1 MRVTAEQIERANLVN
16 LPDFLRSQG
25 FDLKRVGKEYVLT
38 EHDSLH
44 IKDNAFGE
52 RGKWFRFSANEGG
65 NNIQFVQK
73 FLGFDFISA
82 VELLSDEKAIP
93 TKAHY
98 HSNQGHYANDL
109 KVELPKEREIKV
121 VDSQSITRI
130 SGYLHGVRGLSAE
143 SLAKLITEGRLSQEE
158 KTGNAVF
165 KILDEN
171 GLLVGAEK
179 VGTSESMR
187 FKSFEKGSA
196 DGYGFE
202 MTKGNPVNTYFF
214 ESAIDTV
221 SFADLNPDL
230 DNYRL
235 VSMSGVKPSVVEM
248 TMQRYGIQSEN
259 IYICTDNDKA
269 GNEFAKRLITQYPAM
284 RRITPQGAKDWN
296 DILRGRIERMKL
308 YGNTYWQEATDNRDK
323 TVAIMRED
331 TFRQLQETLDKSGL
345 NYCAYSGG
353 KNAMVAVNSSEVDRF
368 KSVTGL
374 DDTLCRLQ
382 KSSREHIPQDR
393 NIIGNTEF
401 RYIPQKTYI
410 SEDRETILK
419 MAEIANKANIQF
431 SARIYANGKATMTV
445 SQADMPQMSAIR
457 DEVKA
462 MRKPMI
468 QAYRQ
473 ASQKIIGNKPYRE
486 IRNRQFMISQLT
498 PEKYHKIEPKL
509 FERGAEFSGLIR
521 DGKVMF
527 TTEREEAQRFN
538 AILRQTIAENLIL
551 ENLQSM
557 GLDDTQIQ
565 ALASS
570 VEIASRNG
578 MVNVIENY
586 VSKDY
591 DLAQLNTMDNL
602 LIAYLSQTDTSRF
615 LDNGIQLDL
624 LLSTKQQFDLA
635 IAQRNEL
642 ASFEEIYT
650 PENDD
655 TPEIPENSVKIHFGD
670 KDKDWFT
677 ESDLLYDFVQQN
689 PDMSFALA
697 NAVISYLDEKQHAE
711 REIESLNAGWYKKT
725 DFAVATMIDGQEFT
739 HTGRFDIG
747 DGKGQGGGTLID
759 HIELF
764 AKNSLND
771 RILYGDENSRES
783 LNYVLNSVVP
793 FLKENAELTAEEMII
808 LNRFKDDNPIRTAAD
823 VEIAEP
829 ITFKLY
835 QLKEGEEYHGMRF
848 ESLDRNRLHS
858 NQLNEEDYTLM
869 YEGDLSQYSG
879 NTVEE
884 KLEVLFEE
892 FNINKPA
899 NFMGHSMSVSD
910 VVIVNDNAYY
920 CDSVGFREYPEFL
933 RQKEV
938 EPPAIADFRAK
949 TEEDFKFYNF
959 KPVEVENIVKDFVQR
974 VFEENGVDAQIHG
987 AAVTGSRSR
996 GLEKVDS
1003 SDVDVVIEIDSA
1015 LKEDALFNIIH
1026 GEALTLEGYTI
1037 DINPIKAD
1045 ETGTLETYLPTA
1057 EAYLTEKAQHRKLSD
1072 LDTAKQHIADYLDR
1086 EFGGSAE
1093 FSDISRLS
1101 LAYAVDEEHNLPIQV
1116 YADLEQFK
1124 LTFEYDGMVVRDEQ
1138 YNSLAEMNENALS
1151 VLDYNDLV
1159 SLSDD
1164 EISSVIQ
1171 AKAVEQL
1178 HSDKGIKATDFMSAM
1193 GVNVVNMDKPEIS
1206 KETELPFK
1214 VGDEIEFQ
1222 GKEWQI
1228 ESMNEERGRIML
1240 TRDTGNIVMP
1250 VESIE
1255 TFLSEVVDYVNRHA
1269 GIEDLEQVDTAEIR
1283 ENIGKTENVQ
1293 DILDMVDGVTVAE
1306 KEPEPKS
1313 DLKTYDVFIYDKE
1326 SGTDSPMR
1334 CQAKNTE
1341 EAMKMADEY
1350 IERWNLVEA
1359 EITDI
1364 QLVEPKKELAKEEPT
1379 AEVSEDTPL
1388 FDESVIADAGLGF
1401 VPDKGFEALG
1411 NTNQEY
1417 QQLSLF
1423 GEPEPISK
1431 PASTQTYTPIEY
1443 GEPVADVNRFEEL
1456 YKEIMRGSGF
1466 EGGKFRIAEFFEN
1479 NNPANKEFA
1488 DFLRDE
1494 YGTGGHTAD
1503 GNIFMVDHD
1512 SKGMQF
1518 TVRSTD
1524 DSISNETFEFS
1535 WTEVAK
1541 LTADLIKHDKY
1552 LTQDEIDRRNQRE
1565 AKSKK
1570 SADEPKIEKAV
1581 TTETPQ
1587 KSEPEQEKPQ
1597 NFAITDDKLGEGGAK
1612 TKFHNNMEAV
1622 RTLKQIEREDRR
1634 ATPEE
1639 QEILSKYVG
1648 WGGISQAFDSDNQQW
1663 DKEFSQLFDEL
1674 TPKEYEDA
1682 RKSVLDSFFTS
1693 PAIIDGIYEALEK
1706 FGFKG
1711 GNLLEPAMGVG
1722 NFVGKMPSE
1731 MAENTHVYGVEID
1744 SISGRIAKQLYPDAD
1759 IQVTGFEHTNF
1770 QNSSFD
1776 VAVGNVP
1783 FGDLNFP
1790 DKQYGTTK
1798 LHDFFFAQTL
1808 DKVKDG
1814 GIVAFVTSKGTLDK
1828 KDESFRKQL
1837 AEKADLIGAIR
1848 LPNNAF
1854 KANAGT
1860 EVTSDIIFLQKR
1872 SAPPEEFPDWVHLG
1886 KTEDGLRVNSY
1897 FAENP
1902 EMVLGTIVE
1911 GNKLYGRNDDTMCV
1925 PIEGAD
1931 LRQQIY
1937 EAVQRLDTQISAVKT
1952 NDVFKFS
1959 NGQVTMTAKELRPFS
1974 FFKDDKGDIFL
1985 KGGEDRLGKFDVS
1998 KVMDTKSK
2006 DYGRMTAFIDL
2017 RDTVRELLRIQAEDK
2032 LENEIK
2038 AVQNKLSTQ
2047 YDDFYKKYGL
2057 LHSRKNRSV
2066 LRDDCSYNLLL
2077 TLEKEIDKDKLI
2089 AKSDIFTKRTVR
2101 PSKPIEHVDTA
2112 LEALAISM
2120 AETAKVDLAY
2130 MSKLTDMSQ
2139 ELLISELKGEIFL
2152 VPHTEEYQSAS
2163 EYLSGDIRQKL
2174 DIAESVA
2181 ETDGRFA
2188 ENVEALKL
2196 AMPEPLKA
2204 GDIDVKIGAT
2214 WIPKELYQ
2222 QFIYETF
2229 ETPRENREDVKK
2241 AFWVKPKNITVDYS
2255 EHTNTWHI
2263 ENKRADSSV
2272 LSRRDFGTK
2281 NMSAYEIMEH
2291 LLNLKEPKVY
2301 KPETYIDQNGDE
2313 KERRVVDVKATKIV
2327 QQKAG
2332 KIKQAFKDWIFK
2344 DPERAVQ
2351 LVEQYNRQFNSIRP
2365 REYDGSALRFPGMNS
2380 AITLKEHQKNAIAHA
2395 LFGGNTLFAHCVGA
2409 GKTFEMIATAME
2421 SKRLGLCTKPLFAVP
2436 NHLTEQIGE
2445 DFQKLYPGANI
2456 LVATKNDFK
2465 KENRQQLFA
2474 KIATGDFDA
2483 VIIGHSQL
2491 GMIPLSKERQVD
2503 ILQEQIDD
2511 IMAGIEELKKA
2522 EGSKFQVKQME
2533 RTKKSLEAKLD
2544 KLEKSHDDILTF
2556 EEMGIDKLII
2566 DESHEFKNVP
2576 TQTKLSNV
2584 AGISSSASQKA
2595 LDLFMKCRYLDEKTG
2610 SKGVIMATG
2619 TPLSN
2624 SVTELHTMMRFLEY
2638 DFLKDH
2644 ELNNFDNWV
2653 TVFGQQKTEWE
2664 LAPAGNKFKERT
2676 RIANY
2681 TGLPELMSMFKQVA
2695 DVRTADTLDLATPEM
2710 KYHIEN
2716 IEATEFQKTLVQE
2729 LSDRADDVQSG
2740 NIDPSVDNM
2749 LRITSDGRKLGLD
2762 PRLIDP
2768 SFEDHP
2774 DTKLN
2779 QCVRN
2784 VTQIYH
2790 DTAEEKLT
2798 QIIFCD
2804 LGVPKKNSQ
2813 SSDKGEITDEKS
2825 ASERE
2830 SLEEECD
2837 FCVYDDIRDKLIQ
2850 NGINPEEI
2858 AYVHDAKT
2866 EQQKADL
2873 FDRVN
2878 KGEVRV
2884 LLGSTGK
2891 MGTGTNC
2898 QKKLVALHNLDI
2910 PWRPSDLQQRIG
2922 RIERQGNQNSKAHV
2936 YNYVTKGSFDAYLYQ
2951 TLEAKQRFIG
2961 QIMTSKTPARTCED
2975 VDQQALNYSEIKA
2988 LCTGDERIKEK
2999 MMLDNEVKELNLLK
3013 SEHTNTVFDMQQ
3025 TVATAPEKI
3034 EKAETRLENLKSDR
3048 EVLRQL
3054 PIDAETKLPIFKIT
3068 IDGTEYTDRKEAAQ
3082 ALEDV
3087 VLGFVKR
3094 SSDTNKEIG
3103 EFQGFKLSVKAVM
3116 LGGEPDISITMKGN
3130 AEHRC
3135 QLTSSFSANLKR
3147 MESTLYKIDQ
3157 TINDAQ
3163 NSVNKLKMDLENAQR
3178 IVATPFP
3185 QQAELEQKT
3194 ERLATLT
3201 EELNQ
3206 AAIEAKKNAPEKQR
3220 TCYFERAKLKKEAFK
3235 DRQKTAKP
3243 KERSQNKNEIE

>member
-1 MRVTAEQIERANLVN
+1 MRVTPEQIERANLVN

-25 FDLKRVGKEYVLT
+25 FSLKQVGREYILQ

-44 IKDNAFGE
+44 IKNNEAGE
-52 RGKWFRFSANEGG
+52 VGKWFRFSENKGG
-65 NNIQFVQK
+65 NNIQFVQE
-73 FLGFDFISA
+73 FMGLDFISA
-82 VELLSDEKAIP
+82 VELLSNEKAIP
-93 TKAHY
+93 FHSHSISKA
-98 HSNQGHYANDL
+98 
-109 KVELPKEREIKV
+109 EPPKNREIILHEST
-121 VDSQSITRI
+121 DLSRTMH
-130 SGYLHGVRGLSAE
+130 YLHDVRGLSIA
-143 SLAKLITEGRLSQEE
+143 SLEKLTAEGRLSQEE

-165 KILDEN
+165 KIFDEN

-179 VGTSESMR
+179 VGTSNMR
-187 FKSFEKGSA
+187 FKSFDKGAA

-202 MTKGNPVNTYFF
+202 IVSDKPANTYFF
-214 ESAIDTV
+214 ESAIDAI
-221 SFADLNPDL
+221 SFADLHSEQSD
-230 DNYRL
+230 YRL
-235 VSMSGVKPSVVEM
+235 VSMAGVKPSVVTE
-248 TMQRYGIQSEN
+248 TMKRYAISPEN
-259 IYICTDNDKA
+259 IYLCTDNDKA
-269 GNEFAKRLITQYPAM
+269 GNEFAEKLIARYPIMKRV
-284 RRITPQGAKDWN
+284 TPNGAKDWN
-296 DILRGRIERMKL
+296 DILQGRMNKMKR
-308 YGNTYWQEATDNRDK
+308 YGNPYWQESTDNRDK
-323 TVAIMRED
+323 TVAVMRED
-331 TFRQLQETLDKSGL
+331 TFQQIQQALDKSGL
-345 NYCAYSGG
+345 NYCAYSDGS
-353 KNAMVAVNSSEVDRF
+353 NTMIAVNSSEIDHF
-368 KSVTGL
+368 KNVTGL
-374 DDTLCRLQ
+374 DESLCRLQ
-382 KSSREHIPQDR
+382 KSGKEHIPQDK
-393 NIIGNTEF
+393 NVIGNTDYK
-401 RYIPQKTYI
+401 YIPQKSYI

-419 MAEIANKANIQF
+419 MAELANKANISF
-431 SARIYANGKATMTV
+431 SARIYPSGKGVMTV
-445 SQADMPQMSAIR
+445 SQADISQISAIQ
-457 DEVKA
+457 DAVKV

-468 QAYRQ
+468 QNSRQ
-473 ASQKIIGNKPYRE
+473 ASQEIIGNRPYRE
-486 IRNRQFMISQLT
+486 IRNRQFMISPLT
-498 PEKYHKIEPKL
+498 PDKYHKMEPKL
-509 FERGAEFSGLIR
+509 YERGAEFSGLIR

-527 TTEREEAQRFN
+527 TTEKENAPHFQ
-538 AILRQTIAENLIL
+538 AILRQTICENQIL
-551 ENLQSM
+551 ENLQNM
-557 GLDDTQIQ
+557 GLDNQQIQ
-565 ALASS
+565 ALSS
-570 VEIASRNG
+570 SIEIAARNN
-578 MVNVIENY
+578 MANVIENY

-591 DLAQLNTMDNL
+591 DITHLGTMNDL
-602 LIAYLSQTDTSRF
+602 LIGYLDQSDTSRF
-615 LDNGIQLDL
+615 LDNGRQLDL
-624 LLSTKQQFDLA
+624 LLSAKQEFDLQ
-635 IAQRNEL
+635 IAQREEL
-642 ASFEEIYT
+642 ISAEEIIL
-650 PENDD
+650 PES
-655 TPEIPENSVKIHFGD
+655 P
-670 KDKDWFT
+670 
-677 ESDLLYDFVQQN
+677 
-689 PDMSFALA
+689 
-697 NAVISYLDEKQHAE
+697 VI
-711 REIESLNAGWYKKT
+711 
-725 DFAVATMIDGQEFT
+725 ATT
-739 HTGRFDIG
+739 
-747 DGKGQGGGTLID
+747 
-759 HIELF
+759 
-764 AKNSLND
+764 
-771 RILYGDENSRES
+771 
-783 LNYVLNSVVP
+783 
-793 FLKENAELTAEEMII
+793 
-808 LNRFKDDNPIRTAAD
+808 
-823 VEIAEP
+823 
-829 ITFKLY
+829 
-835 QLKEGEEYHGMRF
+835 
-848 ESLDRNRLHS
+848 
-858 NQLNEEDYTLM
+858 EDYL
-869 YEGDLSQYSG
+869 
-879 NTVEE
+879 
-884 KLEVLFEE
+884 
-892 FNINKPA
+892 
-899 NFMGHSMSVSD
+899 
-910 VVIVNDNAYY
+910 
-920 CDSVGFREYPEFL
+920 
-933 RQKEV
+933 
-938 EPPAIADFRAK
+938 AD
-949 TEEDFKFYNF
+949 
-959 KPVEVENIVKDFVQR
+959 
-974 VFEENGVDAQIHG
+974 
-987 AAVTGSRSR
+987 
-996 GLEKVDS
+996 
-1003 SDVDVVIEIDSA
+1003 
-1015 LKEDALFNIIH
+1015 
-1026 GEALTLEGYTI
+1026 
-1037 DINPIKAD
+1037 
-1045 ETGTLETYLPTA
+1045 
-1057 EAYLTEKAQHRKLSD
+1057 KAQSTELSD
-1072 LDTAKQHIADYLDR
+1072 LDIAKQHIADYYDR
-1086 EFGGSAE
+1086 EFGELAE
-1093 FSDISRLS
+1093 FSDFSNIS
-1101 LAYAVDEEHNLPIQV
+1101 LAYTTDEEHNLPIQV
-1116 YADLEQFK
+1116 YADLEQYK
-1124 LTFEYDGMVVRDEQ
+1124 LIFEYDGNVVRDEQ

-1151 VLDYNDLV
+1151 VLDFNDLV

-1164 EISSVIQ
+1164 EIASVIPT
-1171 AKAVEQL
+1171 KA
-1178 HSDKGIKATDFMSAM
+1178 SD
-1193 GVNVVNMDKPEIS
+1193 
-1206 KETELPFK
+1206 LPFK
-1214 VGDEIEFQ
+1214 VGDDIEFQ
-1222 GKEWQI
+1222 GKEWHI
-1228 ESMNEERGRIML
+1228 DSINEDRGRIML
-1240 TRDTGNIVMP
+1240 SRDTGNVIMP
-1250 VESIE
+1250 QEGLE
-1255 TFLSEVVDYVNRHA
+1255 TFLSEVVESANHHA
-1269 GIEDLEQVDTAEIR
+1269 GIENLEQMDTTIKEKSAE
-1283 ENIGKTENVQ
+1283 TE
-1293 DILDMVDGVTVAE
+1293 I
-1306 KEPEPKS
+1306 S
-1313 DLKTYDVFIYDKE
+1313 DD
-1326 SGTDSPMR
+1326 
-1334 CQAKNTE
+1334 A
-1341 EAMKMADEY
+1341 
-1350 IERWNLVEA
+1350 
-1359 EITDI
+1359 
-1364 QLVEPKKELAKEEPT
+1364 
-1379 AEVSEDTPL
+1379 PL
-1388 FDESVIADAGLGF
+1388 FSENAIADAGLGF
-1401 VPDKGFEALG
+1401 IADDKEFKPFG
-1411 NTNQEY
+1411 NGKKEY
-1417 QQLSLF
+1417 EQLTLF
-1423 GEPEPISK
+1423 GESEPVNSS
-1431 PASTQTYTPIEY
+1431 ASAQAITPVQY

-1456 YKEIMRGSGF
+1456 HKEIMRGSGF
-1466 EGGKFRIAEFFEN
+1466 EGGKFRIAEFFQEN
-1479 NNPANKEFA
+1479 NPSNQEFA
-1488 DFLRDE
+1488 DFLKNE

-1503 GNIFMVDHD
+1503 GNIFSVDHD
-1512 SKGMQF
+1512 SKGIHF
-1518 TVRSTD
+1518 TLRSVD
-1524 DSISNETFEFS
+1524 NGISKETFDFS

-1541 LTADLIKHDKY
+1541 LTADLIQHDKY
-1552 LTQDEIDRRNQRE
+1552 ITQDDIDRRNQRE
-1565 AKSKK
+1565 SKTEKSDIKLENISAPDEK
-1570 SADEPKIEKAV
+1570 SEQQIKADEK
-1581 TTETPQ
+1581 T
-1587 KSEPEQEKPQ
+1587 Q
-1597 NFAITDDKLGEGGAK
+1597 NFTITDDNLGEGGAK
-1612 TKFHNNMEAV
+1612 TKFKNNLLAIQ
-1622 RTLKQIEREDRR
+1622 TLKQIESEDRT

-1648 WGGISQAFDSDNQQW
+1648 WGGLAQAFDSENEQW
-1663 DKEFSQLFDEL
+1663 SKEFAQLSDTL

-1693 PAIIDGIYEALEK
+1693 PAIIDGIYEALDK
-1706 FGFKG
+1706 FGFNG
-1711 GNLLEPAMGVG
+1711 GNLLEPSCGVG
-1722 NFVGKMPSE
+1722 NFLGKIPSE
-1731 MAENTHVYGVEID
+1731 MAEHTNIYGVEID

-1759 IQVTGFEHTNF
+1759 IQITGFESTHF
-1770 QNSSFD
+1770 QNGSFD
-1776 VAVGNVP
+1776 AAVGNVP

-1808 DKVKDG
+1808 DKVKEG

-1828 KDESFRKQL
+1828 KDESFRMQL
-1837 AEKADLIGAIR
+1837 AQKADLIGAVR

-1860 EVTSDIIFLQKR
+1860 EVTSDILFLQKR
-1872 SAPPEEFPDWVHLG
+1872 SAPPEELPDWVHLG

-1902 EMVLGTIVE
+1902 EMVLGTIIE
-1911 GNKLYGRNDDTMCV
+1911 GNKLYGRNDDTMCI

-1931 LRQQIY
+1931 LRQQIH
-1937 EAVQRLDTQISAVKT
+1937 EAVQKLNAQISQVKT
-1952 NDVFKFS
+1952 NAVFQFS
-1959 NGQVTMTAKELRPFS
+1959 DKQVTMTAAELRPFS
-1974 FFKDDKGDIFL
+1974 FFKDDKGDIYL
-1985 KGGEDRLGKFDVS
+1985 KGGESKLGNFDVS

-2006 DYGRMTAFIDL
+2006 DYDRMTAFIDL
-2017 RDTVRELLRIQAEDK
+2017 RDTVRELLKVQADDRP
-2032 LENEIK
+2032 ENEIK
-2038 AVQNKLSTQ
+2038 AIQQKLSVQ

-2077 TLEKEIDKDKLI
+2077 TLEKDFDKDKLI

-2120 AETAKVDLAY
+2120 AETAKVDLEY

-2139 ELLISELKGEIFL
+2139 KLLIAELKGEIFL
-2152 VPHTEEYQSAS
+2152 VSNTEEYQSAS

-2174 DIAESVA
+2174 DIATAYAES
-2181 ETDGRFA
+2181 DSRFA
-2188 ENVEALKL
+2188 ENVTALEK

-2222 QFIYETF
+2222 QFMYELF
-2229 ETPRENREDVKK
+2229 QTPRENREDVKK

-2263 ENKRADSSV
+2263 ENKRADASV
-2272 LSRRDFGTK
+2272 ISTRDYGSRK
-2281 NMSAYEIMEH
+2281 MNAYEIMEQ

-2301 KPETYIDQNGDE
+2301 KPETYIDLNGNE
-2313 KERRVVDVKATKIV
+2313 KERRVVDIKATKIV

-2344 DPERAVQ
+2344 DTERAIP

-2491 GMIPLSKERQVD
+2491 GMIPLSKERQVA
-2503 ILQEQIDD
+2503 ILQDQIND
-2511 IMAGIEELKKA
+2511 IMIGIEELKKA
-2522 EGSKFQVKQME
+2522 EGSRFQVKQME
-2533 RTKKSLEAKLD
+2533 RTKKSLEARLD

-2556 EEMGIDKLII
+2556 EEMGVDRLIV

-2576 TQTKLSNV
+2576 TQTKLTNV

-2610 SKGVIMATG
+2610 SRGVIMATG

-2644 ELNNFDNWV
+2644 GLSNFDNWV
-2653 TVFGQQKTEWE
+2653 TVFGEQKTEWE

-2695 DVRTADTLDLATPEM
+2695 DVRTADTLDLATPKM

-2813 SSDKGEITDEKS
+2813 SSDKGESTDEKS

-2850 NGINPEEI
+2850 NGIKPEEI

-2898 QKKLVALHNLDI
+2898 QKKLIALHNLDI

-2922 RIERQGNQNSKAHV
+2922 RIERQGNQNSVAHV
-2936 YNYVTKGSFDAYLYQ
+2936 FNYVTKGSFDAYLYQ

-3013 SEHTNTVFDMQQ
+3013 AEHTNTVFDMQQ
-3025 TVATAPEKI
+3025 TVAVTPAKI
-3034 EKAETRLENLKSDR
+3034 ENAETRLENLKADR
-3048 EVLRQL
+3048 ETLRQL
-3054 PIDAETKLPIFKIT
+3054 PIDEETKLPVFRIT
-3068 IDGTEYTDRKEAAQ
+3068 IAGTEYTDRKEAAQ
-3082 ALEDV
+3082 ALEDA
-3087 VLGFVKR
+3087 VLDFVKK
-3094 SSDTNKEIG
+3094 SSDSEKEIS

-3116 LGGEPDISITMKGN
+3116 FGNEPDISITMKGN
-3130 AEHRC
+3130 AEHKC
-3135 QLTSSFSANLKR
+3135 TLTSSFSANLKR

-3157 TINDAQ
+3157 TINDTQ
-3163 NSVNKLKMDLENAQR
+3163 NSINKLKMDLENAMR
-3178 IVATPFP
+3178 IVNTPFP
-3185 QQAELEQKT
+3185 QQAELEEKT
-3194 ERLATLT
+3194 ERLTALT

-3206 AAIEAKKNAPEKQR
+3206 AAMEAKKNAPEKQR

-3243 KERSQNKNEIE
+3243 KERNQDRNEIE